1 MTVDG
6 GLNPPVHSELSDRV
20 ISRSPCMMKAV
31 AAVGSIINTVPVI
44 QIEIVKHGSGDQY
57 PSVSAKTEPFVQAI
71 TCFRNTPAVLER

>member
-1 MTVDG
+1 
-6 GLNPPVHSELSDRV
+6 
-20 ISRSPCMMKAV
+20 MMKAV

-71 TCFRNTPAVLER
+71 TCFRNTPAVLKR